1 MYFTNLLSFELMLP
15 AKFENSITV
24 TTFVGYKICGIISLF
39 KNKKNEHLLL
49 RKILAKSM
57 LSFD

>member
-1 MYFTNLLSFELMLP
+1 MSLLMYFTNLLSFELMLP

-39 KNKKNEHLLL
+39 KNKKN
-49 RKILAKSM
+49 
-57 LSFD
+57 